1 MLWLFVEQRRGGR
14 RGAAEG
20 GGGHTDRTLRTKRRS
35 LHENLANPME
45 DQEDDLSSIGFG
57 PLFIRED
64 KGDTDGSIVEQ
75 SDSNQNPKGQNFTG
89 KLGKQSKPYLQEM
102 DALLKG
108 CEKLTGIP
116 FRSRHIE
123 GYSEA
128 SLSKSSWNRGK
139 EEVQTETH
147 VEAPSSPQDS
157 RSSCYIDAH
166 MDRTEIKA
174 EWAESQNLGTVI
186 HRHGTSHHSEMPLST
201 VGNNLSASMLECEG
215 QLLGILAMLESCME
229 EAGMEFDPQDRTA
242 DAGQDYVHIRTD
254 PQYPT
259 GTAQM
264 EDQPESQTLLPI
276 NVDSVGKGN
285 NASEAGEIGEAIKSA
300 RKGSPH
306 DHLAGCSKERPE
318 RQSNLEVDQRPDFL
332 FSDLQ
337 VPLEQDPKVCGET
350 STGQRFNEETE
361 TIEDITKAGVDDTNM
376 TEERHKTDLE
386 TDMNRLRSQ
395 MEDCIEEVQR
405 LEKRRKELLLEVLQL
420 RGPREEEDEKRGSRD
435 EEESEESIDRKA
447 VELFTTLR
455 TEEEGRRE
463 ERKREIQGLREERA
477 EEERKTWK
485 VNLERQGLQ
494 DELRRLRRKLFA
506 VARDCAQSQA
516 TLNNQRC
523 DVELLK
529 MEEEKLNSL
538 VLQLTE
544 ETCQL
549 RSDQQEQVLKL
560 EAELHR
566 RSSGQ
571 TSNTQEDL
579 TECRRNSCED
589 VQQYVQGGLRALEDR
604 YEPILEA
611 LLKRK
616 EAAAGALVKVKEQSQ
631 ELRVQ
636 VKPLREEIQK
646 LELERTCLEERLK
659 LTYMQ
664 RQEDAGRHKEA
675 VRFLE
680 ERIRELRTELEIQK
694 RKTKDMEE
702 LRENLTK
709 QLLLYRTTTEVH
721 HSCDQ
726 QGRT

>member
-1 MLWLFVEQRRGGR
+1 
-14 RGAAEG
+14 
-20 GGGHTDRTLRTKRRS
+20 
-35 LHENLANPME
+35 ME
-45 DQEDDLSSIGFG
+45 DQEEDLSTGFG
-57 PLFIRED
+57 PLFIREEQ
-64 KGDTDGSIVEQ
+64 GDTDGSIVEQ
-75 SDSNQNPKGQNFTG
+75 SDGNQNPKGQNFTG
-89 KLGKQSKPYLQEM
+89 KPGKQPMPYLQEM
-102 DALLKG
+102 DVLLKS

-139 EEVQTETH
+139 EEIRTETH
-147 VEAPSSPQDS
+147 VEASSSPQDS
-157 RSSCYIDAH
+157 SSSCYIDTH
-166 MDRTEIKA
+166 MDRTETKA
-174 EWAESQNLGTVI
+174 ERAESQNLGTII
-186 HRHGTSHHSEMPLST
+186 HRHGTSYHSEMPLSS
-201 VGNNLSASMLECEG
+201 VGNNLCASMVECEG
-215 QLLGILAMLESCME
+215 QLLGMLAMLESCME
-229 EAGMEFDPQDRTA
+229 EAGMEFEPQDRAA
-242 DAGQDYVHIRTD
+242 DAGQDYVHIRKD
-254 PQYPT
+254 PQHPT
-259 GTAQM
+259 GTAQT
-264 EDQPESQTLLPI
+264 EDQPESQTLLPV
-276 NVDSVGKGN
+276 NADSFGKGN
-285 NASEAGEIGEAIKSA
+285 NASEAGEIGEAINSA

-306 DHLAGCSKERPE
+306 DHLVGCSKERPE
-318 RQSNLEVDQRPDFL
+318 RQSNLVVDQRPDFL

-337 VPLEQDPKVCGET
+337 VPLEQANQDPKVCGET
-350 STGQRFNEETE
+350 STGQRFNEEIE
-361 TIEDITKAGVDDTNM
+361 TIEDIAKAGIDDINM
-376 TEERHKTDLE
+376 TEERYKTDLE
-386 TDMNRLRSQ
+386 SDMNRLRSQ

-420 RGPREEEDEKRGSRD
+420 RGPRDEEDVERGSRD
-435 EEESEESIDRKA
+435 EEETEESIDRKA
-447 VELFTTLR
+447 VELFTILR
-455 TEEEGRRE
+455 AEEEGRRE

-494 DELRRLRRKLFA
+494 DELRRLRRKLFT

-529 MEEEKLNSL
+529 TEEEKLNSL

-549 RSDQQEQVLKL
+549 RSDQQEQVLEL
-560 EAELHR
+560 EAELQR

-571 TSNTQEDL
+571 TSNPQEDL

-589 VQQYVQGGLRALEDR
+589 VQQYVQGGLKALEDR

-616 EAAAGALVKVKEQSQ
+616 EAAAGALLKAKEQSQ

-694 RKTKDMEE
+694 RKTKDLEE

-709 QLLLYRTTTEVH
+709 QLLLYRTPTEVH

>member
-1 MLWLFVEQRRGGR
+1 
-14 RGAAEG
+14 
-20 GGGHTDRTLRTKRRS
+20 
-35 LHENLANPME
+35 ME
-45 DQEDDLSSIGFG
+45 DQKEDLSPTGFG
-57 PLFIRED
+57 PLFIREE

-75 SDSNQNPKGQNFTG
+75 SDGNQNPKGQNFTG
-89 KLGKQSKPYLQEM
+89 KPGKQSKPYLQEM
-102 DALLKG
+102 DVLLKS

-128 SLSKSSWNRGK
+128 SLSKSSRNRGK
-139 EEVQTETH
+139 EEVRIETH
-147 VEAPSSPQDS
+147 VEAASSPQDN
-157 RSSCYIDAH
+157 RSSCYIDTH
-166 MDRTEIKA
+166 MDRTETKA

-186 HRHGTSHHSEMPLST
+186 HRHGMSYHTEMPLSS

-215 QLLGILAMLESCME
+215 QLLGMLAMLESCME
-229 EAGMEFDPQDRTA
+229 EAGMEFEPQDQAA
-242 DAGQDYVHIRTD
+242 DAGQDYVHIRKD
-254 PQYPT
+254 PQHPT
-259 GTAQM
+259 VTVLT
-264 EDQPESQTLLPI
+264 EDQPESQTLLPM
-276 NVDSVGKGN
+276 NADSFGKGN
-285 NASEAGEIGEAIKSA
+285 NASEAGETGKAINST
-300 RKGSPH
+300 RKRSTH
-306 DHLAGCSKERPE
+306 DHLVGCSKERPDK
-318 RQSNLEVDQRPDFL
+318 QSNLEVDQRPDFL

-337 VPLEQDPKVCGET
+337 APLEQANQDPKICGET
-350 STGQRFNEETE
+350 SNGQRFNEEIE
-361 TIEDITKAGVDDTNM
+361 TIEDIAKAGTDDTNV

-386 TDMNRLRSQ
+386 SDMNRLRSQ

-420 RGPREEEDEKRGSRD
+420 RGPRDEEDVERGNRD
-435 EEESEESIDRKA
+435 EEETEESIDRKA
-447 VELFTTLR
+447 VELFNILR

-494 DELRRLRRKLFA
+494 DELRRLKRKLFA

-529 MEEEKLNSL
+529 TEEEKLNSL

-544 ETCQL
+544 ESCQL
-549 RSDQQEQVLKL
+549 RSNQQEQLL
-560 EAELHR
+560 ELEVELHR
-566 RSSGQ
+566 QSSGQ

-579 TECRRNSCED
+579 TECRRNSCGD
-589 VQQYVQGGLRALEDR
+589 VQQYVQGGLKALEDR

-616 EAAAGALVKVKEQSQ
+616 EAAAGALAKAKEQSQ

-664 RQEDAGRHKEA
+664 RQEDAVRHKE
-675 VRFLE
+675 VVHFLE
-680 ERIRELRTELEIQK
+680 EKIREMRTELEIQK
-694 RKTKDMEE
+694 RKTKEMEE

-709 QLLLYRTTTEVH
+709 QLLLYRTPTEDH
-721 HSCDQ
+721 NSCDQ
-726 QGRT
+726 QDRT

>member
-1 MLWLFVEQRRGGR
+1 
-14 RGAAEG
+14 
-20 GGGHTDRTLRTKRRS
+20 
-35 LHENLANPME
+35 ME

-254 PQYPT
+254 PQYST

-285 NASEAGEIGEAIKSA
+285 NASEA
-300 RKGSPH
+300 
-306 DHLAGCSKERPE
+306 
-318 RQSNLEVDQRPDFL
+318 
-332 FSDLQ
+332 DLQ

-506 VARDCAQSQA
+506 VARNCAQSQA

-709 QLLLYRTTTEVH
+709 QLLLYRFFMVFSTTTEVH